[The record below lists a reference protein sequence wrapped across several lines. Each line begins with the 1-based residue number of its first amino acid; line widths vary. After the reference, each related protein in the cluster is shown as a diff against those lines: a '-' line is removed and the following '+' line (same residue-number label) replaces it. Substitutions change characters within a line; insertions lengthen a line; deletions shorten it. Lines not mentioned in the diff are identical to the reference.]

1 MRNLLNLLAR
11 YNNLIIF
18 LILEGIAFSL
28 VVTKNNY
35 PNTRFIN
42 GMKGLTNQMNQVIS
56 NARTYFNLRDINET
70 LAAENIALRNS
81 LERSGTKGNTLF
93 FSVSDTIYRQQYQ
106 YTTAEVIDNSVN
118 KQKNFFTINKGSRQ
132 GMKVDM
138 AITSGDGVAGVI
150 VGCTDNF
157 SLARSLLNLDFRL
170 SARIRSNGYFG
181 SLNWDGRN
189 FSHAILS
196 EIPQHVMVNEGDTI
210 ETTGYSAVFP
220 EGIMVGIVSDF
231 EKTGGDFYK
240 IRVSLNTDFKKLHFV
255 NVIGNMQKTEEEQ
268 LEKLIQ

>member
-56 NARTYFNLRDINET
+56 NARTYFNLREINET

-118 KQKNFFTINKGSRQ
+118 KQKNFFKHDLT
-132 GMKVDM
+132 
-138 AITSGDGVAGVI
+138 A
-150 VGCTDNF
+150 
-157 SLARSLLNLDFRL
+157 
-170 SARIRSNGYFG
+170 
-181 SLNWDGRN
+181 
-189 FSHAILS
+189 
-196 EIPQHVMVNEGDTI
+196 
-210 ETTGYSAVFP
+210 
-220 EGIMVGIVSDF
+220 
-231 EKTGGDFYK
+231 FY
-240 IRVSLNTDFKKLHFV
+240 
-255 NVIGNMQKTEEEQ
+255 
-268 LEKLIQ
+268 